1 LRKHLFSCLC
11 ADEQHRIIMPP
22 ADPITDVEKTGSIT
36 EASGGHDT
44 THERQPFASRIGG
57 RWKSFE
63 RTLLKY
69 NLEMRGIQRV
79 EEHEKIHIGWF
90 AYLQVFVLWV
100 SINLAANNITL
111 GMLGP
116 AVYGLSFRDASLCAC
131 FGVLVGS
138 IPVAW
143 IATWGPLSGNRTMVS
158 MAQMLNGGVLLIS
171 VRPLDAMPWAGG
183 RRS

>member
-1 LRKHLFSCLC
+1 M
-11 ADEQHRIIMPP
+11 AP

-36 EASGGHDT
+36 TEAPGAHDT
-44 THERQPFASRIGG
+44 VHEGQPRASRIGG

-63 RTLLKY
+63 RTLVKY
-69 NLEMRGIQRV
+69 NLEIRGIQRV
-79 EEHEKIHIGWF
+79 EEHEKVHIGWF

-158 MAQMLNGGVLLIS
+158 TAQMLT
-171 VRPLDAMPWAGG
+171 AMCG
-183 RRS
+183 

>member
-1 LRKHLFSCLC
+1 MS
-11 ADEQHRIIMPP
+11 P
-22 ADPITDVEKTGSIT
+22 AGPTTDVEKTGPIT
-36 EASGGHDT
+36 TGALGAHGT
-44 THERQPFASRIGG
+44 THEGQPSASRIGG
-57 RWKSFE
+57 KLKSFE

-69 NLEMRGIQRV
+69 NLEIRGIQRV
-79 EEHEKIHIGWF
+79 EEHEKVRIGWF

-100 SINLAANNITL
+100 SVNLAANNITL

-158 MAQMLNGGVLLIS
+158 TAKMLTGDV
-171 VRPLDAMPWAGG
+171 
-183 RRS
+183 

>member
-1 LRKHLFSCLC
+1 MSFSCFR
-11 ADEQHRIIMPP
+11 ADEQHRIIMAP
-22 ADPITDVEKTGSIT
+22 ADSITDVEKTGSIT
-36 EASGGHDT
+36 TGALDAHDT
-44 THERQPFASRIGG
+44 THEGQPSASRIGG
-57 RWKSFE
+57 RLKSFE

-69 NLEMRGIQRV
+69 NLEIRGIQRV
-79 EEHEKIHIGWF
+79 EEHEKVHIGWF

-158 MAQMLNGGVLLIS
+158 MAQVL
-171 VRPLDAMPWAGG
+171 AAACG
-183 RRS
+183 

>member
-1 LRKHLFSCLC
+1 
-11 ADEQHRIIMPP
+11 MPP

-36 EASGGHDT
+36 TGASGGHDT
-44 THERQPFASRIGG
+44 THEGQPCASRIGG
-57 RWKSFE
+57 WLKSFE

-131 FGVLVGS
+131 FGVLAGS

-158 MAQMLNGGVLLIS
+158 TAQTLTVGL
-171 VRPLDAMPWAGG
+171 
-183 RRS
+183 